1 MVTGEMIDLI
11 VVINS
16 LVIRSV
22 TDGYLV
28 VVLNNKAYHNG
39 LYRNPPAYSV
49 NESIF
54 LLSNSG
60 NFGLK
65 LHCEDVVHMPVY
77 HDHEKI
83 KRLLTDC
90 SL

>member
-11 VVINS
+11 VVKDS

-28 VVLNNKAYHNG
+28 LVLKNKAYHNS
-39 LYRNPPAYSV
+39 PAYSV
-49 NESIF
+49 NENIF

-65 LHCEDVVHMPVY
+65 LHCENNVHMPVY
-77 HDHEKI
+77 HNHEKI
-83 KRLLTDC
+83 QRLLTDC

>member
-11 VVINS
+11 VVKDS

-28 VVLNNKAYHNG
+28 VVLNNKAYHNS
-39 LYRNPPAYSV
+39 PAYSV

-54 LLSNSG
+54 LLSNSWE
-60 NFGLK
+60 FWLK
-65 LHCEDVVHMPVY
+65 IAL
-77 HDHEKI
+77 
-83 KRLLTDC
+83 
-90 SL
+90 